1 MGRVLYWPPVGIGQ
15 SAAEHPTIHGAAPA
29 AKNYWPKMSRV
40 PKLRNSSTEEEL
52 VKCKKLI
59 LGFYLKAN
67 EIPKLKTIKGGWDKI
82 MNKAYLQLLMQLYQ

>member
-1 MGRVLYWPPVGIGQ
+1 MVRVFYWPPVGIGQ
-15 SAAEHPTIHGAAPA
+15 NAAEHATIHRAAPA

-40 PKLRNSSTEEEL
+40 PELRNSSTEEKL

-59 LGFYLKAN
+59 LGFYSKAN
-67 EIPKLKTIKGGWDKI
+67 EIPELKTIKDGWDKI